1 MKRLLSFVLIA
12 AFLFTPA
19 ANAAPKKI
27 SVKAMQLVTTVGTPD
42 EVSGVVASGKSLIVY
57 GSKAAKAYARA
68 VDTTGKELWN
78 ISLDQ
83 SLASIATAAVV
94 DSAGDIW
101 IAGATP
107 LALGLT
113 PPSPAATPEA
123 TPVNPDNASA
133 LPTTTV
139 GNLQAVTLWKVT
151 AAGVL
156 AATTTLPTSSVVFPT
171 AISVD
176 RNGASIVGIIGTE
189 KGSAGFFVNSDKA
202 GVFGKLLQI
211 GSMTTTADAVVRHTD
226 GTFTVAGSS
235 SETLAGKKVA
245 GITDGVLI
253 KISKAQKITSV
264 VRSSAAK
271 GKRIWNSA
279 TSTLLLGGEVVAG
292 GKTETAITKF
302 SSSFAPTW
310 TYRFASTGPAITV
323 GSTYAVFISTG
334 ATPQLNWNPRV
345 ATPLLLTFNAKG
357 AVVAAD
363 SGPVGQREL
372 LGAVLSKEL
381 GLLVVTSSADTVSIF
396 TLIPR

>member
-19 ANAAPKKI
+19 VNAAPKKI
-27 SVKAMQLVTTVGTPD
+27 SVKAMQLVTTVGTPE

-211 GSMTTTADAVVRHTD
+211 GSVTTTADAVVRHTD
-226 GTFTVAGSS
+226 GTFTVVGSS

-396 TLIPR
+396 TLITR

>member
-1 MKRLLSFVLIA
+1 MKRLLSLVLIA

-19 ANAAPKKI
+19 VNAAPKKI
-27 SVKAMQLVTTVGTPD
+27 SVKPMQLVTTVGTPD
-42 EVSGVVASGKSLIVY
+42 EVSGVVVSGKSLIVY
-57 GSKAAKAYARA
+57 GSKASKAYARA

-78 ISLDQ
+78 LSLDQ
-83 SLASIATAAVV
+83 SPASIATAAAV

-113 PPSPAATPEA
+113 PPSPAATP
-123 TPVNPDNASA
+123 VNPDNAA
-133 LPTTTV
+133 ATPTTAV
-139 GNLQAVTLWKVT
+139 GNLQAVTIWKLT

-156 AATTTLPTSSVVFPT
+156 ASTNTLPTSSVVFPT

-176 RNGASIVGIIGTE
+176 RNGVSIVGIIGTE

-211 GSMTTTADAVVRHTD
+211 GSVSTTADAVVRHTD
-226 GTFTVAGSS
+226 GSFTVAGSS

-245 GITDGVLI
+245 GVTDGVLI
-253 KISKAQKITSV
+253 KISKALKITSV
-264 VRSSAAK
+264 IRSSAVK

-310 TYRFASTGPAITV
+310 TYRFASTGPAVTV
-323 GSTYAVFISTG
+323 GSTYAAFISTG
-334 ATPQLNWNPRV
+334 ATPQLNWNPKV
-345 ATPLLLTFNAKG
+345 ATPLLLTFDAKG
-357 AVVAAD
+357 AITAAD
-363 SGPVGQREL
+363 SGPIGQKEV